1 VSGVSFGYLF
11 GAMLREDWR
20 LHARLFGGR
29 RFALFPA
36 FLTLLAAGTAA
47 FFAVAGADESVL
59 LAGLHVVVGLVGLQ
73 VGSIG
78 LVGRDALENLLG
90 DTTLLLYAA
99 RTLPVSSRRLLVAF
113 VLTDVAY
120 YAVLFVAPLA
130 LGVVP
135 LVVLGSVPAARLP
148 VVLATAW
155 LAFGFG
161 VGLSLAL
168 VGLSTVSR
176 AATLAAVGG
185 VIGAGVFRPGLLV
198 GLTPYGLFVHPTP
211 AAAVGS
217 TVVPLVLGTVGV
229 RLFSV
234 ERETPARTASNQFRA
249 LYRRLAG
256 LDEAGTLTKSL
267 LDVGRSSGGLW
278 KVVFSQGLVF
288 AVVVVL
294 LAYLP
299 GVVPVRPSPGLTL
312 AAVLALGAF
321 TTYNWLCQ
329 FEDEAFWGALPVDL
343 STVFRAKLLAY
354 LLLSV
359 PTGLFY
365 LALGTWLFGVETT
378 LLGAAV
384 YLPLVVYVFGLTAFV
399 AGLRPTELLFDTPV
413 FALFSAAMMAVLMP
427 LVVLAI
433 AYPLAPAAVTGG
445 AVALSVAAG
454 GIGLLLSGRAGPR
467 WAARARRG

>member
-1 VSGVSFGYLF
+1 
-11 GAMLREDWR
+11 
-20 LHARLFGGR
+20 
-29 RFALFPA
+29 
-36 FLTLLAAGTAA
+36 
-47 FFAVAGADESVL
+47 
-59 LAGLHVVVGLVGLQ
+59 
-73 VGSIG
+73 
-78 LVGRDALENLLG
+78 
-90 DTTLLLYAA
+90 
-99 RTLPVSSRRLLVAF
+99 
-113 VLTDVAY
+113 
-120 YAVLFVAPLA
+120 
-130 LGVVP
+130 
-135 LVVLGSVPAARLP
+135 
-148 VVLATAW
+148 
-155 LAFGFG
+155 
-161 VGLSLAL
+161 
-168 VGLSTVSR
+168 
-176 AATLAAVGG
+176 
-185 VIGAGVFRPGLLV
+185 
-198 GLTPYGLFVHPTP
+198 
-211 AAAVGS
+211 
-217 TVVPLVLGTVGV
+217 LVLGTVGV

-234 ERETPARTASNQFRA
+234 ERETPARTASDQFRA

-256 LDEAGTLTKSL
+256 LDEAGALTKSL
-267 LDVGRSSGGLW
+267 IDVGRSSGGLW

-365 LALGTWLFGVETT
+365 LVLGTWLFGVETA
-378 LLGAAV
+378 LVGAAV
-384 YLPLVVYVFGLTAFV
+384 YLPLVVYVFGVTAFV

-413 FALFSAAMMAVLMP
+413 FALFSAAMMTVLMP

-433 AYPLAPAAVTGG
+433 AYPLAPTAVTGG